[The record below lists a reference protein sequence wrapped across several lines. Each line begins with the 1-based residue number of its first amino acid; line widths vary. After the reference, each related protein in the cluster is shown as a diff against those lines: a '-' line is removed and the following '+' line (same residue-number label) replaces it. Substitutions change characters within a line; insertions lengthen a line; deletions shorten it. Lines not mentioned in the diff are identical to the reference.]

1 MFRIILLTL
10 FYTCFQSISA
20 QEFST
25 TFFGETQGGDYLP
38 EYIAGLPDG
47 GAYIVGQT
55 NRPSSGGYHVL
66 LIRTDAQGNRLWER
80 TYHAGAGTWVATTS
94 DGGCVLGGYS
104 LRHPFGTEQGFV
116 SKIDAQGEQD
126 WTQYFP
132 QGNHSEIREVKPL
145 ANGGYAVCGIVS
157 QPDSTG
163 QNVFWA
169 RLSEGGGLEMYEE
182 ITMEGLDYYP
192 SIMETNNG
200 KLVLCWEGADGDRIR
215 SYQPNGTL
223 NWEQNLLD
231 MGFKGVRPGVIQ
243 DATGDLWVTGLYQY
257 EIGSDIQY
265 YLLRLADQNGSIKQ
279 QIPTIYLGYLSR
291 PIAGRLEPDG
301 TLVLC
306 GMNGLRFY
314 CLRYDIQGLEVDRDS
329 ITFSSFLRSTNIDL
343 NIPDKILW
351 LQSETLVSQNGK
363 IRVFPIALTSTD
375 LTVEPQWE
383 LSVDNPF
390 NHEAFEAKAKAI
402 NGGNFVLFLRKSPP
416 GTGLLLESYLMKQ
429 EPNGQIIGPVSQGNE
444 PLNFTFNGQ
453 IQSTKDGGG
462 IVLGE
467 HGNIWK
473 FDINLQTIWTKQS
486 IYGRLYTAG
495 DNDFFVVENSSQPGP
510 FDPILIHHFHP
521 DGQMD
526 KTLKVYSQ
534 SQPYYVAGGV
544 SQLNNGPVLFGV
556 KYDDT
561 GTPRNW
567 IIYIDR
573 EGNLASEQLL
583 SEQYTPLS
591 LNSRN
596 KFIQTS
602 DGGVLAA
609 SPSGDRIYMLK
620 VKDGKVVWDAS
631 FVNGTPDESTMQLL
645 DIEEVPCKGYVLSVL
660 TNAYQSNAPKI
671 IPESTQ
677 TILLYHLD
685 ENGQGQKT
693 FSYRPLP
700 EPSSPNTNFI
710 PGYTYRRWGDRLNG
724 QTYDLLLETVHFP
737 DSLVMQQPAGA
748 LSIMPNPSPVETCL
762 EYLSDDFGLMEIQ
775 VFNAAGVLMDHFYS
789 RKTEAI
795 WRQHYRLQAPKG
807 TYFIRTRLDDQDW
820 VSRRWVKMH

>member
-169 RLSEGGGLEMYEE
+169 RLSDNGGLEMYNEVAK
-182 ITMEGLDYYP
+182 EGADFNP
-192 SIMETNNG
+192 SILETDNDQ
-200 KLVLCWEGADGDRIR
+200 LVLCWEGSDGDRVR
-215 SYQPNGTL
+215 SYQSNGTL
-223 NWEQNLLD
+223 NWEQNLKSL
-231 MGFKGVRPGVIQ
+231 GYSTVNPGSIQ
-243 DATGDLWVTGLYQY
+243 DAAGHLWITGAYISQLNVITQAFFLQLDPGTGTLLQ
-257 EIGSDIQY
+257 EIPAMLQSF
-265 YLLRLADQNGSIKQ
+265 
-279 QIPTIYLGYLSR
+279 PSR
-291 PIAGRLEPDG
+291 PIIARREPDNSVVFYPAFFG
-301 TLVLC
+301 TLFRLKY
-306 GMNGLRFY
+306 NP
-314 CLRYDIQGLEVDRDS
+314 QGNLISRDS
-329 ITFSSFLRSTNIDL
+329 ISNLGLTPKVVDGSIQEKVLL
-343 NIPDKILW
+343 
-351 LQSETLVSQNGK
+351 LQSEGIFSHPGK
-363 IRVFPIALTSTD
+363 ITFRSVISSSSTFALQ
-375 LTVEPQWE
+375 PKWE
-383 LSVDNPF
+383 LSVNNPL
-390 NHEAFEAKAKAI
+390 NHELLSATVK
-402 NGGNFVLFLRKSPP
+402 GTDGSTYVLHYGNSMA
-416 GTGLLLESYLMKQ
+416 GTGNYLGIYMFKIT
-429 EPNGQIIGPVSQGNE
+429 PDGQQLGPVY
-444 PLNFTFNGQ
+444 LTDKFTILQQAGILQ
-453 IQSTKDGGG
+453 PTRDGGI
-462 IVLGE
+462 IVYLDKD
-467 HGNIWK
+467 NIWK
-473 FDINLQTIWTKQS
+473 LNAELGVEWQIQGFAGK
-486 IYGRLYTAG
+486 LYAG
-495 DNDFFVVENSSQPGP
+495 ADNDFFIVENKTQTEP
-510 FDPILIHHFHP
+510 FDPILIHHFHAN
-521 DGQMD
+521 GQLD
-526 KTLKVYSQ
+526 KTLEVYSD
-534 SQPYYVAGGV
+534 SQQYYVAGGV
-544 SQLNNGPVLFGV
+544 SQLNNGPVLFAV
-556 KYDDT
+556 KLDYA
-561 GTPRNW
+561 GIPRNW

-583 SEQYTPLS
+583 SEQYSSLS

-789 RKTEAI
+789 RKTETI

>member
-10 FYTCFQSISA
+10 FYTCFQSLSA

-55 NRPSSGGYHVL
+55 NRLSSGGYHVL

-80 TYHAGAGTWVATTS
+80 TYHAGAGTWVAATA

-182 ITMEGLDYYP
+182 IKKEGREYNP
-192 SIMETNNG
+192 SIIET
-200 KLVLCWEGADGDRIR
+200 KDHQLVMCWAGGYDADIIR
-215 SYQPNGTL
+215 CIKQDGTL
-223 NWEQNLLD
+223 RWEQNLSAL
-231 MGFKGVRPGVIQ
+231 GYEASSPGVIQ
-243 DATGDLWVTGLYQY
+243 DALGDLWVTGLDNYSNNY
-257 EIGSDIQY
+257 SSTI
-265 YLLRLADQNGSIKQ
+265 LRLSVQNGSVKQ
-279 QIPTIYLGYLSR
+279 EIPPLVVYTGLR
-291 PIAGRLEPDG
+291 PVAGRTEPDS
-301 TLVLC
+301 TIVLC
-306 GMNGLRFY
+306 GRYTNSLV
-314 CLRYDIQGLEVDRDS
+314 CKRYDIQGVELGLDS
-329 ITFSSFLRSTNIDL
+329 FGLWNFGYPNGIDL
-343 NIPDKILW
+343 SIPNKIL
-351 LQSETLVSQNGK
+351 LLRQESLFSYPGNISVLPMTFNSST
-363 IRVFPIALTSTD
+363 IAL
-375 LTVEPQWE
+375 EPSWE
-383 LSVDNPF
+383 LTVDNPL
-390 NHEAFEAKAKAI
+390 NHELFEAKANASD
-402 NGGNFVLFLRKSPP
+402 GGTFVLFRGKSQSDDSYSSGYYIMKYKPDGSIKEP
-416 GTGLLLESYLMKQ
+416 VNLGDESGSIISLS
-429 EPNGQIIGPVSQGNE
+429 GQLQ
-444 PLNFTFNGQ
+444 T
-453 IQSTKDGGG
+453 TKDGGV
-462 IVLGE
+462 IVLSRK
-467 HGNIWK
+467 NQMWK
-473 FDINLQTIWTKQS
+473 LDQNLQIEWTKQTAR
-486 IYGRLYTAG
+486 GTLYAG
-495 DNDFFVVENSSQPGP
+495 AENDFFVVENSSQPGP
-510 FDPILIHHFHP
+510 FDPILVHHFHP
-521 DGQMD
+521 DGQLD
-526 KTLKVYSQ
+526 KTLKVYSK

-556 KYDDT
+556 KYDDA

-573 EGNLASEQLL
+573 EGNLSSEQLL
-583 SEQYTPLS
+583 PELYSPLS

-685 ENGQGQKT
+685 EHGHGQKT

-700 EPSSPNTNFI
+700 EPSSPNTDFI

-737 DSLVMQQPAGA
+737 DSLAMQQPAGA

-762 EYLSDDFGLMEIQ
+762 EYHSDDYGLMEIQ

-807 TYFIRTRLDDQDW
+807 TYFIRTRLNDQDW